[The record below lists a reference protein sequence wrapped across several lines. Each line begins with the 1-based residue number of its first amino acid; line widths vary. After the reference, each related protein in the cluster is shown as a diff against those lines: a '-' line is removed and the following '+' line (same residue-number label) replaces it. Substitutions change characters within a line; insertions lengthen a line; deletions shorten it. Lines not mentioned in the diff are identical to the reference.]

1 MIIGGFLEFIIGNT
15 FPFVVFSSFGAFWLT
30 FAATLQPAYN
40 AWGAYAP
47 ADATSAAAGL
57 ATQGFNASFGKLS
70 CGRKTP
76 RLEQED

>member
-30 FAATLQPAYN
+30 FAATLQPTYN

-47 ADATSAAAGL
+47 ADATSPAAGL
-57 ATQGFNASFGKLS
+57 TTQGFNASFGKS
-70 CGRKTP
+70 
-76 RLEQED
+76 D